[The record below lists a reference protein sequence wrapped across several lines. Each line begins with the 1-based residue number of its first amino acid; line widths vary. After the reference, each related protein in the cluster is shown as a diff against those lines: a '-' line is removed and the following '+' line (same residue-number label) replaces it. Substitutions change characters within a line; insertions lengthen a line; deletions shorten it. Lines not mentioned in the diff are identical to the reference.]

1 MREKDGHNLQGK
13 SFTLFE
19 NKCLRLL
26 IFSIDNCDNTG
37 DHENFFDDSTDAY
50 EIDGTKY
57 TNCIKKAVRYRSR
70 EEHKLISSLT
80 EVVFLL
86 FDGLKYTHVNENKL
100 SNEKEMFNPDLS

>member
-13 SFTLFE
+13 SFTLFAD
-19 NKCLRLL
+19 KCLRHL

-57 TNCIKKAVRYRSR
+57 TNCVKKAVRYRSKY
-70 EEHKLISSLT
+70 EHKLISDLS
-80 EVVFLL
+80 EIVFLL
-86 FDGLKYTHVNENKL
+86 FDGLKYTHVNEKKL
-100 SNEKEMFNPDLS
+100 SNENEMFNPELS

>member
-13 SFTLFE
+13 SFTLFA
-19 NKCLRLL
+19 NKCLRHL

-57 TNCIKKAVRYRSR
+57 TNCAKKAVRYRSR
-70 EEHKLISSLT
+70 EEHKLLSSLKDN
-80 EVVFLL
+80 VFLFKDEL
-86 FDGLKYTHVNENKL
+86 SYIPVNHEEL
-100 SNEKEMFNPDLS
+100 SKKKDIINPNLS